1 MYAHARM
8 YALLFV
14 SVYACAACA
23 CFFSSSV
30 CVRMKKK
37 MHVMKPCRFESKFCS
52 FVVIANM
59 LFFWCNA
66 ALLYTLY
73 RSLKKKLCHAR
84 CTYFVFVFTSTCIGR
99 KKIKILHVAKPY
111 RNGSFVVVTNMLPL
125 STQTRANVNRVDLN
139 WNGVVV
145 CRFCQNASLNT
156 QMLNVSETFYL
167 VQKWKMYVDA
177 RMSARF
183 VCMRI
188 CMCCVRACM
197 CVSSI
202 CAIRKQVWRRFS

>member
-1 MYAHARM
+1 MRFCLYLYMHALR
-8 YALLFV
+8 
-14 SVYACAACA
+14 
-23 CFFSSSV
+23 V
-30 CVRMKKK
+30 CMCPHEKI
-37 MHVMKPCRFESKFCS
+37 HVMKPCRFESKFCS

-177 RMSARF
+177 RIECAFCLYAYMLYALRAR
-183 VCMRI
+183 V
-188 CMCCVRACM
+188 
-197 CVSSI
+197 
-202 CAIRKQVWRRFS
+202 

>member
-1 MYAHARM
+1 MRGCMRFCLYLYMHALRVHVFFLPV
-8 YALLFV
+8 Y
-14 SVYACAACA
+14 VYAW
-23 CFFSSSV
+23 
-30 CVRMKKK
+30 KKK
-37 MHVMKPCRFESKFCS
+37 IHVTDLNRNFARLLLLPMRFFVCLFDVMLPCCIDSTLPRRRSS
-52 FVVIANM
+52 ATHGVRIFVFV
-59 LFFWCNA
+59 
-66 ALLYTLY
+66 
-73 RSLKKKLCHAR
+73 
-84 CTYFVFVFTSTCIGR
+84 FVFVFTSTCIR
-99 KKIKILHVAKPY
+99 QTH
-111 RNGSFVVVTNMLPL
+111 TH
-125 STQTRANVNRVDLN
+125 THTRARRNRIEMARLLVLPTCFPEHTHAQMLTVSI
-139 WNGVVV
+139 WIGMAC

>member
-37 MHVMKPCRFESKFCS
+37 KYMWPIWIEILLVCCYCQCAFL
-52 FVVIANM
+52 FV
-59 LFFWCNA
+59 WCNA
-66 ALLYTLY
+66 ALWY
-73 RSLKKKLCHAR
+73 RFYLTSKKKLCHAR

-111 RNGSFVVVTNMLPL
+111 RNGSFVGVTNMLPWAHA
-125 STQTRANVNRVDLN
+125 RANVNRADLN
-139 WNGVVV
+139 WNGLLSFLSKCFPEHTNVKCVGNILYRAKMEDVRGCADGCAFCLYAYMHALRARVYV
-145 CRFCQNASLNT
+145 CVQYMRNKKTSLAA
-156 QMLNVSETFYL
+156 F
-167 VQKWKMYVDA
+167 
-177 RMSARF
+177 
-183 VCMRI
+183 
-188 CMCCVRACM
+188 
-197 CVSSI
+197 
-202 CAIRKQVWRRFS
+202 